1 MKGTAAPTVP
11 QFLASLPPERRKV
24 MAAVRKLV
32 RANVPAGYREAMG
45 YGMIAWTIPLKRYP
59 DTYNGQPLC
68 YVALAAHK
76 SGYSLYLM
84 SAYQDSKEMAFL
96 ERAFKT
102 AGKRFDMG
110 KSCLRFRAIEDLP
123 LDAIAKVVAG
133 TSVDAY
139 IARYE
144 RIRRLPR
151 R

>member
-1 MKGTAAPTVP
+1 MTGTAGPTVP

-76 SGYSLYLM
+76 TGYSLYLM

-133 TSVDAY
+133 TSVDDY

>member
-110 KSCLRFRAIEDLP
+110 KSCLRFKSLDDLP
-123 LDAIAKVVAG
+123 LDVIGEIVA
-133 TSVDAY
+133 SVPPEAL

-144 RIRRLPR
+144 AVKGIRKK
-151 R
+151 

>member
-76 SGYSLYLM
+76 TGYSLYLM